1 MKELFFTE
9 NSISELANYLIQI
22 DKELGDDIDDDFLTE
37 MIAANMD
44 RYLVIDDFKSF
55 SAKWFFFIKFALN
68 KQDFKLAH
76 KCRQVI
82 DIEKKNAMALIKS
95 LGEEEEDDADVLDY
109 IIGEC
114 SQIMLTPI
122 PE

>member
-1 MKELFFTE
+1 MKELFFTT
-9 NSISELANYLIQI
+9 NSISELANYLIEV
-22 DKELGDDIDDDFLTE
+22 DKEMSDEIEDDFLDE

-82 DIEKKNAMALIKS
+82 YIEKKNALALIKS
-95 LGEEEEDDADVLDY
+95 LEQEEEDDAAVLDY